1 MDIQLSALGVSMINT
16 PSASAGP
23 WDWER
28 AFEAPAAFAGTAAFV
43 SSVFAAV
50 RALIASARI
59 MNVQAVSA

>member
-1 MDIQLSALGVSMINT
+1 MDIQLSALGASMINT

-43 SSVFAAV
+43 SSVVAAL
-50 RALIASARI
+50 RTLIAGTRITNAQAASA
-59 MNVQAVSA
+59 